1 MKAIRV
7 VLADDHPVVRA
18 GIRNELTAAGIDVVG
33 EATTGE
39 MVQGLVE
46 GWQPEVLVL
55 DVEMPGLNGL
65 EVARRLRERQE
76 RLSTQP
82 VHILVLSAY
91 DHEAYVFG
99 LLDAGATGYM
109 LKDEALENIVQA
121 VQTVARGEPW
131 LSPRAMAK
139 VIARAQGR
147 LLQEELSERELEVLR
162 WMAKGQNN
170 LQIAQALSV
179 TERTVRYHVENILSK
194 LKATNRMEAVM
205 IAIQRGWIRP
215 EAPDSKAA

>member
-18 GIRNELTAAGIDVVG
+18 GIRNELVAAGIDVVG

-39 MVQGLVE
+39 MVPGLVE
-46 GWQPEVLVL
+46 NLQPEVLVL

-65 EVARRLRERQE
+65 QVARRLRERQE
-76 RLSTQP
+76 ELSSQP
-82 VHILVLSAY
+82 VYILVLSAY

-99 LLDAGATGYM
+99 LLDAGATGYV
-109 LKDEALENIVQA
+109 LKDEALETIVQA

-139 VIARAQGR
+139 IIARGQGK
-147 LLQEELSERELEVLR
+147 LAVEELSERELEVLR

-170 LQIAQALSV
+170 LQIAKTLSV

-194 LKATNRMEAVM
+194 LKATNRMEAV
-205 IAIQRGWIRP
+205 IIGIQRGWIKP
-215 EAPDSKAA
+215 

>member
-18 GIRNELTAAGIDVVG
+18 GIRQELVAAGIDVVG

-39 MVQGLVE
+39 MVEGLVATL
-46 GWQPEVLVL
+46 QPEVLVL

-76 RLSTQP
+76 RLSVQP
-82 VHILVLSAY
+82 VYILVLSAY

-99 LLDAGATGYM
+99 LLDAGATGYV
-109 LKDEALENIVQA
+109 LKDEALETIVQA
-121 VQTVARGEPW
+121 VQTAARGEPW

-139 VIARAQGR
+139 VVTRAHGR
-147 LLQEELSERELEVLR
+147 VAVEELSERELEVLR

-170 LQIAQALSV
+170 LQIAQVLSI

-194 LKATNRMEAVM
+194 LKATNRMEAVI
-205 IAIQRGWIRP
+205 IAIQRGWIKP
-215 EAPDSKAA
+215 